1 MLTVRKTSQ
10 NAHSWEITPNTG
22 RNQTRF
28 YSQAYVDSSKSAN
41 AVVTYIQEGKPE
53 FIELSSPSSVSLPA
67 TPEGMAYFQ
76 INAKS
81 NSSRVYV
88 KLEPLLTNFIDL
100 NIQNVYINGSSY
112 KEGAIIA
119 GDPGANEEYIISI
132 NVGYP
137 ENTISSQINNR
148 IVLEDNAG
156 HSVVVVVTQ
165 AAAEPVITV
174 NPTSVEVPSAGGSGT
189 IMVSSNEEWFV
200 STIENI

>member
-22 RNQTRF
+22 RNQKRF

-112 KEGAIIA
+112 KQGALIA
-119 GDPGANEEYIISI
+119 GDPGANEEYLFSI
-132 NVGYP
+132 NLEYS
-137 ENTISSQINNR
+137 ENTTTTAIRTNV
-148 IVLEDNAG
+148 VLEDNAG
-156 HSVVVVVTQ
+156 HSVTVLVIQ
-165 AAAEPVITV
+165 AASAPAITV
-174 NPTSVEVPSAGGSGT
+174 SPTSVDVPAAGGSGT
-189 IMVSSNEEWFV
+189 IMVSANDEWFV
-200 STIENI
+200 STVENI